1 MKHQTSPRIFRGM
14 ALMLFAVIVAAT
26 AVAQKPVR
34 VACIGNSITYG
45 MKLENRERDAYP
57 FQLQRMLGEGY
68 EVGNFGKNGA
78 TLLRRGHRPYLEQEE
93 YRQAMDFAGD
103 IVVIHLGVNDTDP
116 RDWPNYGD
124 EFVHDY
130 MALMDS
136 LRSVNPK
143 ARFIVARITP
153 IADRHPRFQSGTKQW
168 HEEIQKAIETVAA
181 QSGAELIDFF
191 APLYPHPWMLPDAIH
206 PNVEGAGLLAK
217 TVYGA
222 ITGDYGGL
230 SLPATF
236 SDNMVLQRRQPLEL
250 HGTAD
255 AGSRVSARLFTAKDS
270 VVAQAEAVANNRGEW
285 SVHFP
290 TLRTAEGLTLEFK
303 AEKQTGKKAS
313 QKKVQ
318 AKTFRNVAVGEVWLC
333 SGQSNMAF
341 RVCESLGGAE
351 DAAHAADDGLRIFNM
366 KPRWETNNVTW
377 SAEVIDSVRHLQ
389 YYKPTTWETATPE
402 NVLQLSAVAYHFGRV
417 LRDSLRCPV
426 GIICN
431 AVGGSTTESWIDR
444 DMLETR
450 LPVVL
455 KDWMHND
462 YIQDWCRGRAAKNLG
477 LGEGIPSIHISG
489 NTQDFN
495 ARHPYEPC
503 YLFEAG
509 ILPLEH
515 FPIRGVTWYQGESN
529 AHFTEGHEKLF
540 RLLVRSWRQYWN
552 KPQLPFHTVQLSS
565 LSRPS
570 WPHFRDSQRRLAEE
584 MNGVDMIVTTDV
596 GDSLDVHPKNKR
608 PVGERLARISLVNDY
623 DFNLLPAGPM
633 FQAAVVRDGEVIC
646 RFHNVEGLCTSD
658 GCAPRTFELAGADG
672 MFYPAEAIIER
683 GRVVLSCVE
692 VPEPTLVRYGW
703 QPFTRA
709 NLVNAD
715 GLPASCFKAVVR

>member
-1 MKHQTSPRIFRGM
+1 
-14 ALMLFAVIVAAT
+14 MLLAFMLT
-26 AVAQKPVR
+26 ASAQAQKPVR

-45 MKLENRERDAYP
+45 MKLENREREAYP

-93 YRQAMDFAGD
+93 YRQAMAFAGD

-124 EFVHDY
+124 EFVRDY
-130 MALMDS
+130 LTLMDS
-136 LRSVNPK
+136 LRSANPK

-168 HEEIQKAIETVAA
+168 HGEIQKAIETVAE

-206 PNVEGAGLLAK
+206 PNVEGAELLAK

-222 ITGDYGGL
+222 ITGDFGGL
-230 SLPATF
+230 SLPETF

-255 AGSRVSARLFTAKDS
+255 AGSRVSARLFVEGS
-270 VVAQAEAVANNRGEW
+270 SPVAEAQAVANNRGEW
-285 SVHFP
+285 TIHFP
-290 TLRTAEGLTLEFK
+290 ALHTAEGLTLEFK
-303 AEKQTGKKAS
+303 AEKQMGKKAS
-313 QKKVQ
+313 SKRTLT
-318 AKTFRNVAVGEVWLC
+318 KTFRNVAVGEVWLC

-341 RVCESLGGAE
+341 RMCESLGGAE
-351 DAAHAADDGLRIFNM
+351 DAAQAADAGLRIFDM

-377 SAEVIDSVRHLQ
+377 SKEVVDSVRHLQ
-389 YYKPTTWETATPE
+389 YYKPAKWEMATPE
-402 NVLQLSAVAYHFGRV
+402 NVLQFSAVAYHFGRV
-417 LRDSLRCPV
+417 LRDSLRCAV

-455 KDWMHND
+455 KDWLHND

-477 LGEGIPSIHISG
+477 LGEGIPSVHISSP
-489 NTQDFN
+489 TQDFN

-509 ILPLEH
+509 ILPLERY
-515 FPIRGVTWYQGESN
+515 PIRGVAWYQGESN
-529 AHFTEGHEKLF
+529 AHFIEGHERLF
-540 RLLVRSWRQYWN
+540 RLLVRSWRKHWGV
-552 KPQLPFHTVQLSS
+552 PQMPFHTVQLSS

-570 WPHFRDSQRRLAEE
+570 WPLFRDSQRRLAAELD
-584 MNGVDMIVTTDV
+584 GVDMVVTTDV
-596 GDSLDVHPKNKR
+596 GDSLDVHYKNKR

-623 DFNLLPAGPM
+623 DFSMMATGPA
-633 FQAAVVRDGEVIC
+633 FTVAAVRDGNVVC
-646 RFHNVEGLCTSD
+646 RFSNARGLTTSD
-658 GCAPRTFELAGADG
+658 GKPLRGFEVAAADG
-672 MFYPAEAIIER
+672 LFYPAEASIE
-683 GRVVLSCVE
+683 GERVVLKCEAVS
-692 VPEPTLVRYGW
+692 EPRFVRYAW

-709 NLVNAD
+709 NLVNRD
-715 GLPASCFKAVVR
+715 GLPASCFKGSVR